1 MPKEARMDTPE
12 SSRQT
17 SNGPLM
23 RPVEELEERAYP
35 GEHPGEHQEDT
46 DAAGDE
52 RPGELPPL
60 LPGLGLVR
68 AQ

>member
-1 MPKEARMDTPE
+1 MDTPE
-12 SSRQT
+12 SSLHP
-17 SNGPLM
+17 SDGPLM

-35 GEHPGEHQEDT
+35 GEHPDEHQEDR
-46 DAAGDE
+46 DATGDE
-52 RPGELPPL
+52 RPGDLPPL